1 MALRFLTM
9 FFATATLFATGC
21 GSSQVAESKVATS
34 EQSVTDSITAFS
46 AGDFAKAEQAA
57 SQAIDGGG
65 LPVDLF
71 VKALMVR
78 AASRGIAGQFDT
90 ALADLDQA
98 AQGAGEMD
106 QVHGLRSLIL
116 SAKGEAKTAAE
127 ELAKAKQF
135 NKTLKLPTDLKKWEF
150 GK

>member
-1 MALRFLTM
+1 MTARIMTLLVVIATVFTM
-9 FFATATLFATGC
+9 GC

-34 EQSVTDSITAFS
+34 EQNVTDSVTAFS

-57 SQAIDGGG
+57 SNAIDGGG

-106 QVHGLRSLIL
+106 QVHGLKSLIL
-116 SAKGEAKTAAE
+116 SAKGDAKPAAE
-127 ELAKAKQF
+127 ELVKAKQF

-150 GK
+150 GN